1 MPTVNMSALVPTDA
15 DRPPGDRPGERVA
28 GMGIFEGVLGRGR
41 GVPWVRLAD
50 REGVCALDGGR
61 DPAREGVLNLELE
74 FVLEKVRGG
83 GGPCCDEEYVVDAE
97 ESIGDHGL
105 DEAIETL
112 ERLLRPGVLSG
123 GMGGM
128 FPPL

>member
-1 MPTVNMSALVPTDA
+1 MALTPEVENAGEKGRPLPLPGLQSAADMPTVNMSALVPTDA

-41 GVPWVRLAD
+41 GVPWVMLAD

-74 FVLEKVRGG
+74 LVLEKVRGG
-83 GGPCCDEEYVVDAE
+83 GCP
-97 ESIGDHGL
+97 
-105 DEAIETL
+105 
-112 ERLLRPGVLSG
+112 
-123 GMGGM
+123 
-128 FPPL
+128 